1 LLPPGDDV
9 EDEVWLRLLGPVEI
23 RNGRGGW
30 LRPRGP
36 QLRVTLASLGLSA
49 GRVVP
54 LDELIDAL
62 WEERSPRSAR
72 ASVQILMARLRKALG
87 DVPDCKV
94 DRYGDGYLLQVAQD
108 RIDVHR
114 FRSLVREARQ
124 TANHQEAI
132 SMLGRALTLWRGP
145 ALTDVSATP
154 RVEAIRAGLAE
165 EQLSAAEARFGHLL
179 DAGRHAEA
187 AEEIPLM
194 LAAHPLAERLAGLL
208 MVAWYRSGRQAD
220 ALGVYRNMRTRLA
233 DGLGV
238 EPGPDL
244 QRLHQLILE
253 GDHALAAPED
263 LLHLPINGTA
273 LALPQSNRSDAHPE
287 ASRSGSAVVTS
298 RQLVPALGIVN
309 GGSRPAGAA
318 SVAVTPRELPPPPT
332 HFTGRRP
339 ELRSLTGWLDAGT
352 GAGGPVVLA
361 VCGPPGSGKT
371 ALALRWAREVQQRF
385 PDGQLHV
392 DLGGFGPSSSPAAA
406 AEAMSGI
413 LESLGV
419 AAGQTSHRPD
429 AGTGLFRSLLADRK
443 VLIVLDNAR
452 DEAQVRP
459 LLPGSP
465 TCVVLVT
472 SRSDL
477 GGLVAS
483 HGVRLLTLDML
494 SAADSRQ
501 LLASRLGAEGAG
513 AEAEALDELVSLC
526 AGLPL
531 ALAIAASRAVARPA
545 FPLAALAAGLRGP
558 GDRLDGL
565 DTGDQ
570 TTSLRA
576 VFSWSYRVLSEPAAQ
591 MFRRLAAHPGPDA
604 SATAAASMAACS
616 AAVARASISEL
627 ARANLVQEPV
637 PGRFAMH
644 ELLRVYAADLA
655 GQEEYSGALRRVLDY
670 YLRTAHAAVES
681 AYPHWLPVTL
691 PVQQAA
697 NREQFAD
704 PLDAR
709 AWLEAEEQ
717 VLLAAA
723 AAAAA
728 ASSSSLH
735 AYGWQLPAILR
746 EHFLRSGSYAECAQ
760 SQRTALAAATR
771 HGDRGAQALAHR
783 SLGDAL
789 VHLDLREDAERHLDQ
804 AFALYCELA
813 DQAGQAACHC
823 ALAQL
828 SGSRGDHD
836 QALHHAQHALRLYRE
851 AGDLAG
857 EAAALNGV
865 GWDYALL
872 GNNQQAVSYCTK
884 ALKLHRKSGNRLGQA
899 MTLDSLGY
907 CSHQAGRHTQAA
919 ALYRQALDAYADA
932 GDRFNRAYSLI
943 GLGDAHRAN
952 GDALTAREA
961 WQQALDILDDLQHP
975 DARSVRAKLQGGRAV
990 ACCS

>member
-1 LLPPGDDV
+1 V

-87 DVPDCKV
+87 EVPDCKV

-124 TANHQEAI
+124 TTNHPEAI
-132 SMLGRALTLWRGP
+132 TKLGRALTLWRGP

-165 EQLSAAEARFGHLL
+165 EQLSAAEARFGRLL

-187 AEEIPLM
+187 AEEIPIM
-194 LAAHPLAERLAGLL
+194 LATHPLAERLAGLL
-208 MVAWYRSGRQAD
+208 MLAWYRCGRQAD
-220 ALGVYRNMRTRLA
+220 ALGVYRNMRAKLA

-244 QRLHQLILE
+244 QRLHQLILT
-253 GDHALAAPED
+253 GDHALAAPEN
-263 LLHLPINGTA
+263 LLHSPVNGTA
-273 LALPQSNRSDAHPE
+273 PGVPK
-287 ASRSGSAVVTS
+287 ASRSGADLAAGRPVPAVVAS
-298 RQLVPALGIVN
+298 QHQPPALDLGN
-309 GGSRPAGAA
+309 GSSRRARTV
-318 SVAVTPRELPPPPT
+318 SVAVTPRELPSSLAN
-332 HFTGRRP
+332 FTGRRR
-339 ELRSLTGWLDAGT
+339 ELKSLTGWLDAGT

-371 ALALRWAREVQQRF
+371 ALAMRWAREVQQRF
-385 PDGQLHV
+385 PDGQLYV
-392 DLGGFGPSSSPAAA
+392 DLGGFGPASSPASA

-419 AAGQTSHRPD
+419 AAGQISHRPD
-429 AGTGLFRSLLADRK
+429 GGTGLFRSLLAERQ

-459 LLPGSP
+459 LLPGCT

-483 HGVRLLTLDML
+483 HGARLLTLDML

-501 LLASRLGAEGAG
+501 LLTSRLGATGAG

-531 ALAIAASRAVARPA
+531 ALAIAASRAVARPD

-576 VFSWSYRVLSEPAAQ
+576 VFSWSYRMLTGPAAQ
-591 MFRRLAAHPGPDA
+591 MFRQLGAHPGPDVSLA
-604 SATAAASMAACS
+604 AAASMAACS
-616 AAVARASISEL
+616 AAVARAAISEL
-627 ARANLVQEPV
+627 VRANLVAERV
-637 PGRFAMH
+637 PGRFALH
-644 ELLRVYAADLA
+644 ELLRMYAADL
-655 GQEEYSGALRRVLDY
+655 GDQEEVSGALRRVLDF
-670 YLRTAHAAVES
+670 YLRTAYAAVES
-681 AYPHWLPVTL
+681 AYPHWRPVTL
-691 PVQQAA
+691 PDQQAGH
-697 NREQFAD
+697 REHFAD
-704 PLDAR
+704 PAEAR
-709 AWLEAEEQ
+709 AWLEAEHQ

-723 AAAAA
+723 AAA
-728 ASSSSLH
+728 SSSGLH
-735 AYGWQLPAILR
+735 THAWQLPAILR
-746 EHFLRSGSYAECAQ
+746 EHFLRSGRYAECAQ

-771 HGDRGAQALAHR
+771 HGDRPAQALAHR

-789 VHLDLREDAERHLDQ
+789 VYLDLREDAARHLDQ
-804 AFALYCELA
+804 AFALYRELD

-823 ALAQL
+823 ALAHL
-828 SGSRGDHD
+828 SGSKGDHD
-836 QALHHAQHALRLYRE
+836 QALYHAQHALRLYRE

-872 GNNQQAVSYCTK
+872 GNNQRAVSYCTR
-884 ALKLHRKSGNRLGQA
+884 ALKLHRQSGNRLGQA

-919 ALYRQALDAYADA
+919 ALYRQALEAYADI
-932 GDRFNRAYSLI
+932 GDRYNCANTLI

-975 DARSVRAKLQGGRAV
+975 DAGTVRAKLQSNRAV
-990 ACCS
+990 ASRA